1 MKKLIQLTCAV
12 MGAALLGC
20 GGGSGRNEP
29 GAEAKPVIAYTSK
42 DLSNPFFNIIGD
54 TLKKEAA
61 KHGYDVIVVDGGDKA
76 ETQDKQ
82 IDDFISQKVKAI
94 VVSPCD
100 SKSVGASIRKAN
112 KAGIPVFTVDLA
124 CTDETAEIVSH
135 VETDNYGGGKLAGEA
150 MIKAL
155 GKDGGKVLI
164 LHLKTADSCVQR
176 VAGFTEVIDAHN
188 KALADGVEKIEIV
201 ETLPGGGNQ
210 QQSKKSTEDFVQGN
224 KDLRAIFAIND
235 PSALGAYTALK
246 QVGMEKQVTI
256 VGFDGEKAGKQA
268 IKDGK
273 IFADPVQYPDRMAEI
288 TIQSIVDYIDGKKPE
303 KLIKIPAELYYKEDA
318 DKDPDLK

>member
-1 MKKLIQLTCAV
+1 MKKIIQLTGAV
-12 MGAALLGC
+12 LAAALIGC
-20 GGGSGRNEP
+20 GGGGGETKV
-29 GAEAKPVIAYTSK
+29 EKPVIGYTTK

-54 TLKKEAA
+54 TLKTEAA
-61 KHGYDVIVVDGGDKA
+61 KHGYEVIVVDGGDRA

-82 IDDFISQKVKAI
+82 IDDFISRKVKAI

-150 MIKAL
+150 MVKAI
-155 GKDGGKVLI
+155 GETGGKVLI
-164 LHLKTADSCVQR
+164 LHLATADSCVQR
-176 VAGFTEVIDAHN
+176 VQGFTEVIEAHN
-188 KALADGVEKIEIV
+188 EKNENAKIV
-201 ETLPGGGNQ
+201 IAETLPGGGNQ
-210 QQSKKSTEDFVQGN
+210 QDSKKSTAAFVQGN

-235 PSALGAYTALK
+235 PSALGAYAALK
-246 QVGMEKQVTI
+246 QASMEGKVTI

-273 IFADPVQYPDRMAEI
+273 IFADPIQYPDEMARI
-288 TIQSIVDYIDGKKPE
+288 TMDSILKYIDGRKPE
-303 KLIKIPAELYYKEDA
+303 RVIKIPAKLYYKEDA

>member
-1 MKKLIQLTCAV
+1 MKKIINLILAICLTAW
-12 MGAALLGC
+12 LGC
-20 GGGSGRNEP
+20 GGGTDSNSGDNES
-29 GAEAKPVIAYTSK
+29 KPVIGYTSK

-54 TLKKEAA
+54 TLKSEAA
-61 KHGYDVIVVDGGDKA
+61 KHGYGVVVVDGGDKA

-164 LHLKTADSCVQR
+164 LHLKTADSCIQR
-176 VAGFTEVIDAHN
+176 VDGFTEVITAHN
-188 KALADGVEKIEIV
+188 KELAEGAEKIEII

-273 IFADPVQYPDRMAEI
+273 IFADPVQYPDKMAEI
-288 TIQSIVDYIDGKKPE
+288 TIKSIVEYIDGMKPE
-303 KLIKIPAELYYKEDA
+303 KLIKIPAELYFKEDA

>member
-1 MKKLIQLTCAV
+1 MA
-12 MGAALLGC
+12 AALLGC
-20 GGGSGRNEP
+20 GSDGGNEV
-29 GAEAKPVIAYTSK
+29 GKAAVPVIGYTSK

-54 TLKKEAA
+54 TLKTEAA
-61 KHGYDVIVVDGGDKA
+61 KHGYKVVVVDGGDKA

-82 IDDFISQKVKAI
+82 IDDFISQNVKAI

-135 VETDNYGGGKLAGEA
+135 VETDNYGGGKLAGKA
-150 MIKAL
+150 MIMAL

-164 LHLKTADSCVQR
+164 LHLVTADSCVQR

-188 KALADGVEKIEIV
+188 KALADDASKIEII

-210 QQSKKSTEDFVQGN
+210 QKSKKSTEDFVQGN

-246 QVGMEKQVTI
+246 QVGLEKQVTI
-256 VGFDGEKAGKQA
+256 VGFDGEQAGKQA

-273 IFADPVQYPDRMAEI
+273 IFADPVQYPDKMAQI
-288 TIQSIVDYIDGKKPE
+288 TIKSIFEYFDGKKPE
-303 KLIKIPAELYYKEDA
+303 KLIKIPAELYFKEDA
-318 DKDPDLK
+318 EKDPALK

>member
-1 MKKLIQLTCAV
+1 MKKPLTLLPAILLF
-12 MGAALLGC
+12 AWLGC
-20 GGGSGRNEP
+20 GGGGDNKEGSQT
-29 GAEAKPVIAYTSK
+29 KPVIAYTSK

-54 TLKKEAA
+54 TLKTEAA
-61 KHGYDVIVVDGGDKA
+61 KHGYEVVVVDGADKA

-82 IDDFISQKVKAI
+82 IDDFITQKVKAI
-94 VVSPCD
+94 VVSPCS
-100 SKSVGASIRKAN
+100 SKDVGASIRKAN

-135 VETDNYGGGKLAGEA
+135 VETDNYGGGKLAGNA

-164 LHLKTADSCVQR
+164 LHFKTADSCVQR
-176 VAGFTEVIDAHN
+176 VAGFTEVIDTHN
-188 KALADGVEKIEIV
+188 KALEDGASKIEIV
-201 ETLPGGGNQ
+201 QTLPSEGKQ
-210 QQSKKSTEDFVQGN
+210 LPSKKSTEDFVQGN

-235 PSALGAYTALK
+235 PAALGAYTALK

-256 VGFDGEKAGKQA
+256 VGFDGEQAGKQA

-273 IFADPVQYPDRMAEI
+273 IFADPVQYPDRMAQI
-288 TIQSIVDYIDGKKPE
+288 TIKSIIDYIDGKKPE

-318 DKDPDLK
+318 DKDPALK